1 MTEPES
7 DDFGT
12 IVLYIF
18 FCLVVAAAVGASI
31 VAFSPLTH

>member
-18 FCLVVAAAVGASI
+18 FCLVVATAVGVILAY
-31 VAFSPLTH
+31 SPLTP